1 MRLDAMKT
9 RYHGDYHLGQV
20 WLTNNDFV
28 IANYGGEPGLTWAE
42 RRQKHTPLRDV
53 ASMLFSLSEAGAA
66 ALDHLVGDPAETS
79 VVLQGHVDEW
89 ERLAGRTFFRSYRK
103 AMAGHPSC
111 PAAVTAAEALVTLS
125 LAERAISKVND
136 AIAQHLLT
144 TGSAMR
150 RLLQMAQRGR

>member
-1 MRLDAMKT
+1 
-9 RYHGDYHLGQV
+9 
-20 WLTNNDFV
+20 
-28 IANYGGEPGLTWAE
+28 
-42 RRQKHTPLRDV
+42 
-53 ASMLFSLSEAGAA
+53 MLFSLSEAGAA